1 MTVTRRI
8 GRPMDVEQGTIETMI
23 EATVETMVEATIE
36 AVATKPPMSAVG
48 TEAIMITMT
57 MIIMAITAMD
67 IAVRAATVAAE
78 EAFTSVV

>member
-1 MTVTRRI
+1 
-8 GRPMDVEQGTIETMI
+8 MDVEQGTIETMI
-23 EATVETMVEATIE
+23 EATVETTVETTVEATIE
-36 AVATKPPMSAVG
+36 AATTKPPMGDVS

-67 IAVRAATVAAE
+67 IAVRAATVGAE